1 MFLSLV
7 LLGLCICFIIL
18 QLRPRRPKNFPPGP
32 PVLPILGNILHLNL
46 QNPLEDLEKHGGM
59 SGTVDSSDLYYY
71 SFSQSL

>member
-32 PVLPILGNILHLNL
+32 PVLPILGNIFCLIVLSLALKMHS
-46 QNPLEDLEKHGGM
+46 PLL
-59 SGTVDSSDLYYY
+59 
-71 SFSQSL
+71 FPSL